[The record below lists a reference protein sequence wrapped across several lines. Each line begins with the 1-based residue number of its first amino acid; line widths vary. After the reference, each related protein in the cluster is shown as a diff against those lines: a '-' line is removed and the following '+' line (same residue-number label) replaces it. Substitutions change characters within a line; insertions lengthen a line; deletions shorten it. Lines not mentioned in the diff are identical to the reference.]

1 MVASVCG
8 PRGQRAVRRVGL
20 EPNQETEHVRI
31 LSLPAMDCIAQGTI
45 VRQRAVKSLPALVNN
60 A

>member
-20 EPNQETEHVRI
+20 ELNQEIEHVRI
-31 LSLPAMDCIAQGTI
+31 PSPPAMD
-45 VRQRAVKSLPALVNN
+45 
-60 A
+60 

>member
-20 EPNQETEHVRI
+20 EPNQETEHVRT
-31 LSLPAMDCIAQGTI
+31 LSPPAMD
-45 VRQRAVKSLPALVNN
+45 
-60 A
+60 